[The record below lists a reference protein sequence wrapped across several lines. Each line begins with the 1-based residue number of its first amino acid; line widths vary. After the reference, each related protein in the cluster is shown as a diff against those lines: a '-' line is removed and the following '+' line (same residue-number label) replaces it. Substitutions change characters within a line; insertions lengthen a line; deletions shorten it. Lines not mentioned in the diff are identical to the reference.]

1 MENYNISLDE
11 LLSINYQE
19 ELVYFI
25 SDKIDKAPRGTDIYP
40 EYVFG
45 TNSLDLQQNAAWLRA
60 ITIRMRDYNAPFYPS
75 KSPQEYMQTIVED
88 GDDEALLDLGI
99 LYKQGYGVEQSDEIA
114 YKLFL
119 RSAKQGNPIAR
130 TFVGHCCK
138 SGVYV
143 EVNVNETV
151 KWYELSAQGHYLEG
165 YRFLVQLCFELRDF
179 EKVLYWTNRYVE
191 YGFAEAMLNLGRF
204 YISGEIIERDMAK
217 GFDLIHRAAE
227 IGFPP
232 AQYDCGLCY
241 IDGYGVDIDTNLGM
255 SYISKA
261 ADANYKPA
269 IEFLNNRR

>member
-75 KSPQEYMQTIVED
+75 KSPQEYMQIIVED

-130 TFVGHCCK
+130 TFVGHCYK

>member
-1 MENYNISLDE
+1 
-11 LLSINYQE
+11 
-19 ELVYFI
+19 
-25 SDKIDKAPRGTDIYP
+25 
-40 EYVFG
+40 
-45 TNSLDLQQNAAWLRA
+45 
-60 ITIRMRDYNAPFYPS
+60 
-75 KSPQEYMQTIVED
+75 MQTIVED

-227 IGFPP
+227 IGFSP

>member
-1 MENYNISLDE
+1 MENRKISLDD
-11 LLSINYQE
+11 LLSVNYQE

-75 KSPQEYMQTIVED
+75 KSPQEYMDAIAED
-88 GDDEALLDLGI
+88 GDDEALLALGI
-99 LYKQGYGVEQSDEIA
+99 LYKQGYGVKQSDEIA
-114 YKLFL
+114 FKLFL
-119 RSAKQGNPIAR
+119 RSAKQGNSIAR
-130 TFVGHCCK
+130 TFVGHCYR

-143 EVNVNETV
+143 DEDLTEAV
-151 KWYELSAQGHYLEG
+151 KWYGLSAQGHYVEG
-165 YRFLVQLCFELRDF
+165 YHFLVQLCFELRDF

-191 YGFAEAMLNLGRF
+191 CGFAEAMLNLGRF
-204 YISGEIIERDMAK
+204 YISGEIVERDMVK
-217 GFDLIHRAAE
+217 GFDLILQAAE

-261 ADANYKPA
+261 AEANYKPA
-269 IEFLNNRR
+269 IEFFNNRR

>member
-45 TNSLDLQQNAAWLRA
+45 TKSLDLQQNAAWLRA

-241 IDGYGVDIDTNLGM
+241 IDGYGVDINTYLGM